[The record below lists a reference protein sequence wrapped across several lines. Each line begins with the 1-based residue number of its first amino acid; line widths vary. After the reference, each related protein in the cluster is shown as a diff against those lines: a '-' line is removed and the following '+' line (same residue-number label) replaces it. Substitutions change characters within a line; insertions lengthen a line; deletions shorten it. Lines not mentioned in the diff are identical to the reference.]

1 MKGCPK
7 KNLMKKPAAAR
18 KKKKKKRSACMK
30 MRKVMKKKVGR
41 QKIIKRPAMH
51 QKAWRE
57 VNSLKADP
65 PGGLAPTRRV
75 HLSKIVLL
83 KAKKKKENVQARAK
97 QAARNGLPYQTKW
110 PKLRDVAAGAYAAG
124 VKSIQAMD
132 RADSAHEAAG
142 SAHEAADEAKKAA
155 ADARG
160 MALKNS
166 KRIVSLE
173 EEVKTGLE
181 TLAATAARAK
191 RNEERLN
198 TDDRKRGY
206 LTPKPRNIG
215 Y

>member
-18 KKKKKKRSACMK
+18 KKKKKKKRSACMK

-83 KAKKKKENVQARAK
+83 KAKKKRRMSRHVQNRRQEMDCHTK
-97 QAARNGLPYQTKW
+97 QNGQ
-110 PKLRDVAAGAYAAG
+110 
-124 VKSIQAMD
+124 
-132 RADSAHEAAG
+132 
-142 SAHEAADEAKKAA
+142 
-155 ADARG
+155 
-160 MALKNS
+160 
-166 KRIVSLE
+166 SLGTWQL
-173 EEVKTGLE
+173 VRML
-181 TLAATAARAK
+181 LV
-191 RNEERLN
+191 
-198 TDDRKRGY
+198 
-206 LTPKPRNIG
+206 
-215 Y
+215 